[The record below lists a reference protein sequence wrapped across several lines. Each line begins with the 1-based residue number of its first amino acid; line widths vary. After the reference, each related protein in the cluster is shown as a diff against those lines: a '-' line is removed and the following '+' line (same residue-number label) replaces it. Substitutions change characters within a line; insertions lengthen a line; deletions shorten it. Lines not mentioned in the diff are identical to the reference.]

1 MKERAVTENSK
12 NRGVQA
18 PEGAREWLSQM
29 QNLSEQIQQQQQN
42 SQQMMQEL
50 MNTYMQ
56 LLNTPGSYMAGQAQ
70 QQQQTFQQITQQWM
84 QQAQQ
89 QQQTLQQQAQQQQ
102 QSFQQMVQETMN
114 TYMQMF
120 NLPHSYL
127 QEGMRL
133 AQEDMPGTP
142 REERSDEI
150 RKTNRRSAG
159 QSS

>member
-1 MKERAVTENSK
+1 M
-12 NRGVQA
+12 QA

-29 QNLSEQIQQQQQN
+29 QALSEQILKQQQN

-50 MNTYMQ
+50 MNTYIQ
-56 LLNTPGSYMAGQAQ
+56 LLNTPGSYASGQAE
-70 QQQQTFQQITQQWM
+70 QQQQTLQQITQQWM
-84 QQAQQ
+84 
-89 QQQTLQQQAQQQQ
+89 QQAQQQQ

-120 NLPHSYL
+120 NLPHSYA

-133 AQEDMPGTP
+133 AQEDTLGTAH
-142 REERSDEI
+142 EEKRDEV
-150 RKTNRRSAG
+150 RRTNRRSEG